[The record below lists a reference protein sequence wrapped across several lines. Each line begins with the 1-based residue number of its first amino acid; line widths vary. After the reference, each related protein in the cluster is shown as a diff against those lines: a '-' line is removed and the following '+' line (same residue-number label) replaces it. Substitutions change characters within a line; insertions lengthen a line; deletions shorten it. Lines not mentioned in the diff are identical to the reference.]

1 MAGAF
6 GHRAETF
13 AVSMAMAELALLPAV
28 RSAAPDDVIVAN
40 GTSCR
45 RQIEDG
51 AGRTALHLAAFLD
64 MALHGG
70 EAGAPRPRDPSRS

>member
-1 MAGAF
+1 MKSPVNRPVIPGD
-6 GHRAETF
+6 TK
-13 AVSMAMAELALLPAV
+13 AVVQLVTPR
-28 RSAAPDDVIVAN
+28 RSAAQDDVIVAN

-70 EAGAPRPRDPSRS
+70 EADAPRPRDPS